1 MSAFIIVAQTPKDPD
16 KLKQYGA
23 AVGATLQPFG
33 GEIVARGPAAALKG
47 PVAFAAYALLR
58 FPDKEA
64 AAAWYESPAYQAL
77 YALRDEAM
85 DSQFVTI
92 G

>member
-1 MSAFIIVAQTPKDPD
+1 MSAFIIVAQTPRDPE
-16 KLKQYGA
+16 KLKEYGA
-23 AVGATLQPFG
+23 KVGATLQPLG
-33 GEIVARGPAAALKG
+33 GEILARGPATALKG
-47 PVAFAAYALLR
+47 QTAFAAYALLR
-58 FPDKEA
+58 FPDKAA

-85 DSQFVTI
+85 DSQFVVI